1 MKRHLPLLL
10 LLSSCSADKAQVSV
24 DLSGVYKKDGLS
36 VVSNTK
42 MEISRMR
49 YVLVGPNSV
58 VRTGDTPTSGPAR
71 QTVPGTTPG
80 ISGISGGSGA
90 PGFEITNTVGGGER
104 MRILRSADITPDPET
119 LSFTIDAPAGLN
131 RMLGLMAATTR
142 DGKEHLAYLGFSSGI
157 DLKPLV
163 DTEVRV
169 PVYPAGMVNARLSLT
184 AASDARIKSTGYSG
198 VLGCNLT
205 LTRTEPL
212 DGVTI
217 ERQTFASF
225 NGYAAPEIPAGDA
238 ESIFG
243 YGNVP
248 LPTGD
253 YLASC
258 TMQTTIGELSL
269 MKERPI
275 RVLQGEDVLLEGEL
289 DLPTG
294 PGATP
299 PGPNARAVYFTVGTS
314 DNLTAL
320 IREANIVS
328 NTTSQV
334 SVRARNLD
342 GSLAV
347 DFSGDVIIRFRR
359 IDVLDSVP
367 PSILVVKE
375 KGLVFPVHLPGKASD
390 PNNEYRT
397 TLMGGVAN
405 LKIEADE
412 DFLGLIEV
420 VAVNPATG
428 AQEPHNQGM
437 ALFSIATSSR
447 CTPRPLDASRILAG
461 GVNGHLPFVYTED
474 GALEIN
480 EGKPLDMHTLFGFLA
495 PELTGTRFCVLDRF
509 TSLNATADFPALKIA
524 APLVGNLSPL
534 VSINQ
539 PGLSYNSI
547 GAANGSGFATIPL
560 RFLSEGQLMV
570 PNTLRA
576 SDALTAADAAS
587 LELSSGFT
595 TGPDSTG
602 VLSSMTLRVGTR
614 P

>member
-1 MKRHLPLLL
+1 
-10 LLSSCSADKAQVSV
+10 
-24 DLSGVYKKDGLS
+24 
-36 VVSNTK
+36 
-42 MEISRMR
+42 
-49 YVLVGPNSV
+49 
-58 VRTGDTPTSGPAR
+58 
-71 QTVPGTTPG
+71 
-80 ISGISGGSGA
+80 
-90 PGFEITNTVGGGER
+90 
-104 MRILRSADITPDPET
+104 
-119 LSFTIDAPAGLN
+119 
-131 RMLGLMAATTR
+131 
-142 DGKEHLAYLGFSSGI
+142 
-157 DLKPLV
+157 
-163 DTEVRV
+163 
-169 PVYPAGMVNARLSLT
+169 
-184 AASDARIKSTGYSG
+184 
-198 VLGCNLT
+198 
-205 LTRTEPL
+205 
-212 DGVTI
+212 
-217 ERQTFASF
+217 
-225 NGYAAPEIPAGDA
+225 
-238 ESIFG
+238 
-243 YGNVP
+243 
-248 LPTGD
+248 
-253 YLASC
+253 
-258 TMQTTIGELSL
+258 
-269 MKERPI
+269 
-275 RVLQGEDVLLEGEL
+275 
-289 DLPTG
+289 
-294 PGATP
+294 
-299 PGPNARAVYFTVGTS
+299 
-314 DNLTAL
+314 
-320 IREANIVS
+320 
-328 NTTSQV
+328 
-334 SVRARNLD
+334 
-342 GSLAV
+342 
-347 DFSGDVIIRFRR
+347 
-359 IDVLDSVP
+359 
-367 PSILVVKE
+367 
-375 KGLVFPVHLPGKASD
+375 VHLPGKASD